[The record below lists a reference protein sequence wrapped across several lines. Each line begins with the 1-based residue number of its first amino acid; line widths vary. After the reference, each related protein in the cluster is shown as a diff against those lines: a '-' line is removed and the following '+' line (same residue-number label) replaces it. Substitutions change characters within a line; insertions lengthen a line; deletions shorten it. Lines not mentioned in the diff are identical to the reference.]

1 MNITMLLVSVLVI
14 ILASF
19 SGKLITLFFGEK
31 FLEGNISY
39 FRTFAV
45 GVFIMLIVGN
55 VQEGIH
61 ELGTL
66 HAILVFLLGFL
77 GITLVERLLPEVH
90 HHHSSRDT
98 DHTHTHSSAWKIL
111 VSDALHNIVDGVV
124 LAAAFLSGNAAGI
137 GMTIS
142 IFTHEAIQEIGEY
155 FTLRSAGFSQKKAL
169 IANGLVSLTVIIGT
183 LLGIFVLEQV
193 EWLTFWIL
201 PLVSGSY
208 LSIVWNDL
216 LPTKQE
222 WRELTATK
230 KVPLLILCGTL
241 GLGLMIGIGF
251 AFPHSHDHE
260 HADEHTEHHDEETS
274 GHSAEE
280 ETDHGH
286 IEHSDHE

>member
-1 MNITMLLVSVLVI
+1 MNITLLLVSVLVI

-31 FLEGNISY
+31 FLEGNIIY

-45 GVFIMLIVGN
+45 GVFIMLVINN

-61 ELGTL
+61 ELGL
-66 HAILVFLLGFL
+66 LDAILVFLLGFL
-77 GITLVERLLPEVH
+77 GITLIERLLPEVH

-111 VSDALHNIVDGVV
+111 VSDSLHNIVDGVV
-124 LAAAFLSGNAAGI
+124 LAASFLSGNAIGI

-155 FTLRSAGFSQKKAL
+155 FTLRSAGFSQKKAI
-169 IANGLVSLTVIIGT
+169 IANGLVSLTVIIGA

-222 WRELTATK
+222 WQKLVTTK

-251 AFPHSHDHE
+251 AFPHSHEHE
-260 HADEHTEHHDEETS
+260 HGDVHTEHHDEE
-274 GHSAEE
+274 HDEALHVNEE
-280 ETDHGH
+280 FDHQVAH
-286 IEHSDHE
+286 DHHE

>member
-1 MNITMLLVSVLVI
+1 MNITLLLVSVLVI

-31 FLEGNISY
+31 FLKGNIIY

-45 GVFIMLIVGN
+45 GVFIMIIVGN
-55 VQEGIH
+55 VQEGVH
-61 ELGTL
+61 ELGAI

-98 DHTHTHSSAWKIL
+98 DHTHTHRSAWKIL
-111 VSDALHNIVDGVV
+111 VSDSLHNIVDGVV
-124 LAAAFLSGNAAGI
+124 LAASFLSGNAIGI

-155 FTLRSAGFSQKKAL
+155 FTLRSAGFSQKKAI

-222 WRELTATK
+222 WQELVRAK

-251 AFPHSHDHE
+251 AFPHSHEHEHGDERDHVQQVDQEHEDTDHDHE
-260 HADEHTEHHDEETS
+260 
-274 GHSAEE
+274 
-280 ETDHGH
+280 
-286 IEHSDHE
+286 